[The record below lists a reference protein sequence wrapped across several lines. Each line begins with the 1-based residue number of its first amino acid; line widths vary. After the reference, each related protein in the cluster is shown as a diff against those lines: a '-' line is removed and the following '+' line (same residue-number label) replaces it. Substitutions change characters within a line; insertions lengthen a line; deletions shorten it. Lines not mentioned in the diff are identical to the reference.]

1 MDFITKTR
9 LTKIATQGYKQNG
22 VEKFVRTFT
31 LQFSD
36 DQQTWSTFH
45 ENGRDKV
52 KRNACITPI
61 VSIYPHEE
69 RTIAKTMSRGETF
82 LACMILFFLSI
93 SCAGICFRG
102 LPLCINIFLYL
113 PLCTIFFKEFF
124 WGVGGISCFS
134 RQQIPLWCQQSSI
147 LTHVEPS

>member
-69 RTIAKTMSRGETF
+69 RTITKTMSGGETF

-102 LPLCINIFLYL
+102 LPLCINIFSLSSFVHD
-113 PLCTIFFKEFF
+113 FFQGI
-124 WGVGGISCFS
+124 GVGGISCFS